1 MFFELGP
8 IASMP
13 HFGFVWS
20 ILPCFLI
27 YLGSCL
33 GKGMMVLSLKARS
46 SALSLCALC
55 WLTPLVEEPAC
66 EVHVFVGLLRESF
79 GERIQVKN
87 YLCTV
92 PIISFELVWLFNFL
106 FFFYIIGRLFQTLQN
121 LAQTIYLWDHIF
133 MVTFEWEFFF
143 AKGEV
148 CTVFCLKSLKNSNRI
163 IHQLKIPNNS
173 LRNCAMNVLFA

>member
-106 FFFYIIGRLFQTLQN
+106 FFFYINHWKTFLDPPKSCP
-121 LAQTIYLWDHIF
+121 DHILMRPHIYGNF
-133 MVTFEWEFFF
+133 WMRIFFC
-143 AKGEV
+143 KRR
-148 CTVFCLKSLKNSNRI
+148 SLYSF
-163 IHQLKIPNNS
+163 LP
-173 LRNCAMNVLFA
+173 